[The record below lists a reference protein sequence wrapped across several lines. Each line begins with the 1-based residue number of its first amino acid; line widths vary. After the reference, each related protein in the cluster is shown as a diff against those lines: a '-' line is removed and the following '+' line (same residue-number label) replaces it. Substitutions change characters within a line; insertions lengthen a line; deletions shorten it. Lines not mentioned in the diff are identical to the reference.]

1 MPKVDQTDNSIDKSE
16 VAASTQRAHTDD
28 AQPNESVKT
37 GDDATERRDAR
48 SEPKLKAS
56 DGDEEKEEKIL
67 EIPVDVKA
75 VDEAEQDAVV
85 EASELHEGDLP
96 SEIQEQQDV
105 ASSNTDDE
113 KPTQTKTSTDSG
125 SASRALN
132 DPRARPQVGSKRAAE
147 LVNPYRQ

>member
-16 VAASTQRAHTDD
+16 VAASTQGANTDD
-28 AQPNESVKT
+28 AQANESVKT
-37 GDDATERRDAR
+37 GDDASERRDAR

-113 KPTQTKTSTDSG
+113 KPTQTKTSNESG

-132 DPRARPQVGSKRAAE
+132 DPRARRKLEANAPPS
-147 LVNPYRQ
+147 